1 MINKKLLDELKVITE
16 EERDIL
22 ARRGKIDRTLY
33 MSETN
38 NIVENEKM
46 LSEGKLIAIRP
57 HTRFVHFPEHYHD
70 YVEIVYMCSGST
82 THIIDGDTI
91 HLQEGELL
99 FLCQSAKQE
108 IFPAGADDIAVNF
121 IVLPEFFDQI
131 LHMIGEQDTPIKNFL
146 IDCLKNRKSRSGY
159 LHFEVADVLPVQ
171 NLIENLIWSLK
182 NGVPNRRSINQIT
195 MGLLFFHLVNLT
207 ERIVHSNTSEEIVV
221 KALRYVEENYK
232 NGSLTGLAEWLHY
245 DISSISREIKNKT
258 GKTYTVLVQE
268 KRLAQAC
275 YLLEHTDLTVDEI
288 AINVGYENISFF
300 YRIFKKHYGVTPKK
314 YRKQQ
319 IK

>member
-1 MINKKLLDELKVITE
+1 V
-16 EERDIL
+16 
-22 ARRGKIDRTLY
+22 G
-33 MSETN
+33 
-38 NIVENEKM
+38 
-46 LSEGKLIAIRP
+46 
-57 HTRFVHFPEHYHD
+57 
-70 YVEIVYMCSGST
+70 
-82 THIIDGDTI
+82 
-91 HLQEGELL
+91 
-99 FLCQSAKQE
+99 
-108 IFPAGADDIAVNF
+108 
-121 IVLPEFFDQI
+121 
-131 LHMIGEQDTPIKNFL
+131 
-146 IDCLKNRKSRSGY
+146 
-159 LHFEVADVLPVQ
+159 
-171 NLIENLIWSLK
+171 
-182 NGVPNRRSINQIT
+182 
-195 MGLLFFHLVNLT
+195 
-207 ERIVHSNTSEEIVV
+207 
-221 KALRYVEENYK
+221 ENYK